1 MEWQWFIAVV
11 AVPVFGGIVVW
22 TIRLQTR
29 LSSFMIE
36 AAKTY
41 VTKDDLTAFQNHITE
56 RFDRLEKQIDRMFNS
71 GR

>member
-1 MEWQWFIAVV
+1 MEWQWFIAVI
-11 AVPVFGGIVVW
+11 AVPVLGGIVVW

-41 VTKDDLTAFQNHITE
+41 VTKDDLTAFQAHITE
-56 RFDRLEKQIDRMFNS
+56 RFDRLENQIDRMFKS